1 MGKFILFDLDG
12 TLLTDDKKIG
22 QEDIERLGCFI
33 QEGHHLAVATGR
45 RYFSARE
52 ILNRYG
58 IKMPII
64 ANNGAVIRDQDDRL
78 IFRKALDMNLI
89 EKIIETSRDFP
100 VCPVFH
106 IDGFHKAYDMV
117 YHAKNFNSDLLD
129 YLEDEPIRVLKID
142 NYLDLK
148 DEEVLSTIYFG
159 RDDILEDFQEKL
171 QEHYPNSLSM
181 HILRN
186 LDQHVGILEIM
197 PHQVNKFFGAQIM
210 AQRLHK
216 GPCDMITIGD
226 DVNDL
231 VLIQNARVGIAMA
244 NGPASVKSIADFVSD
259 YDNNHCG
266 ATQAI
271 EKYLKGGFCHEY

>member
-12 TLLTDDKKIG
+12 TLLTDDKRIG
-22 QEDIERLGCFI
+22 QEDIDRLEQFL

-58 IKMPII
+58 IKIPII
-64 ANNGAVIRDQDDRL
+64 ANNGAVIRDQEDHL
-78 IFRKALDMNLI
+78 IFRKALDMLLL
-89 EKIIETSRDFP
+89 EKIIETSRGFP

-117 YHAKNFNSDLLD
+117 YNSKDYNSDLLD
-129 YLEDEPIRVLKID
+129 YLEDEPLRVLKIED
-142 NYLDLK
+142 YQDLK
-148 DEEVLSTIYFG
+148 DQVVLSTIYFG
-159 RDDILEDFQEKL
+159 RDDTLENFQEELDRK
-171 QEHYPNSLSM
+171 YPDSLSM

-197 PHQVNKFFGAQIM
+197 PHQVNKFYGAQIM
-210 AQRLHK
+210 AQKLHEK
-216 GPCDMITIGD
+216 ITDMITIGD

-231 VLIQNARVGIAMA
+231 ILIKNAKVGIAMD

>member
-78 IFRKALDMNLI
+78 IFQKALDMNLI
-89 EKIIETSRDFP
+89 EKIIEASRDFP

-106 IDGFHKAYDMV
+106 IDGFHKDYDMV